1 MALILNEVVM
11 IMNTISKI
19 ILALSVFAAA
29 VSCNKIKGPVV
40 AESIVAEWHLVSVS
54 GMSSTPEVYINF
66 AQDLSFE
73 LYQKVGEGRFRM
85 YQGTYAVTEFLVS
98 GVYSDGEK
106 WGSDYEASFDGDKLV
121 MTAQNGSAE
130 VCTYEKKALPDT
142 DKAAAVIVTKS
153 AQDGPRFF

>member
-11 IMNTISKI
+11 IMKTISKI

-54 GMSSTPEVYINF
+54 GQSSAPEVYVNF

-73 LYQKVGEGRFRM
+73 LYQKIGEGRYRK
-85 YQGTYAVTEFLVS
+85 YTGSYTVTESIVS
-98 GVYSDGEK
+98 GTYSDGEK
-106 WGSDYEASFDGDKLV
+106 WGSDYEASFDGENLIL
-121 MTAQNGSAE
+121 TAQNGSTE

-142 DKAAAVIVTKS
+142 DKAGAVLVTKS
-153 AQDGPRFF
+153 VEDGPRFL

>member
-1 MALILNEVVM
+1 MKTL
-11 IMNTISKI
+11 SKI
-19 ILALSVFAAA
+19 ILAISVLAAA

-54 GMSSTPEVYINF
+54 GQSSAPEIYVNF

-73 LYQKVGEGRFRM
+73 LYQKIGEGRYRK
-85 YQGTYAVTEFLVS
+85 YTGSYSVTESLVS
-98 GVYSDGEK
+98 GTYSDGEK
-106 WGSDYEASFDGDKLV
+106 WGTDYEASFDGDNLV
-121 MTAQNGSAE
+121 LTAQNGSAE

-142 DKAAAVIVTKS
+142 DKADAILVTKS

>member
-11 IMNTISKI
+11 IMKTISKI

-54 GMSSTPEVYINF
+54 GQSSAPEVYVNF

-73 LYQKVGEGRFRM
+73 LYQKIGEGRYRK
-85 YQGTYAVTEFLVS
+85 YTGSYTVTESIVS
-98 GVYSDGEK
+98 GTYSDGEK
-106 WGSDYEASFDGDKLV
+106 WGSDYEASFDGENLIL
-121 MTAQNGSAE
+121 TAQNGSAE

-142 DKAAAVIVTKS
+142 DKAGAVLVTKS
-153 AQDGPRFF
+153 VEDGPRFL

>member
-1 MALILNEVVM
+1 MK
-11 IMNTISKI
+11 TISKV
-19 ILALSVFAAA
+19 ILSLSILLAA
-29 VSCNKIKGPVV
+29 VSCNKIKGPDV
-40 AESIVAEWHLVSVS
+40 AEAIVSKWHLISVS
-54 GMSSTPEVYINF
+54 GQSSTPEVYVEF

-73 LYQKVGEGRFRM
+73 LYQKIGEGRYRK
-85 YQGTYAVTEFLVS
+85 YTGSYTVTESIVS
-98 GVYSDGEK
+98 GTYSDGEK

-142 DKAAAVIVTKS
+142 DKADAILVTKS